1 MKGRERGE
9 EEEEEGGGMGAGR
22 QGVAAGREWLAAKWM
37 GRDE

>member
-22 QGVAAGREWLAAKWM
+22 QGVAGCKVDGER
-37 GRDE
+37 